1 MAETRSPLTP
11 REHIYAPTSNLK
23 VPREALC
30 ESLLWLKGQRTEATK
45 QDDSMRIQGRTWLHS
60 LELCKNKRRLDMN
73 NSEKHRCQDG
83 FSPVSKG
90 NVLTKVTQ
98 NAAFK
103 FSFLWLRISNAVHTP
118 TTYQRENCFR
128 KYKDVDFPLGNG
140 GLCETMFILFLNFN
154 GGGVGKRNRNKMLNQ
169 IGLVQAL
176 SCLISFVFLC
186 LLSDGPRR
194 PQLLYCLTSV
204 FRRLGL

>member
-23 VPREALC
+23 VSREALC

-45 QDDSMRIQGRTWLHS
+45 QNDSMRIQGRTWLHS
-60 LELCKNKRRLDMN
+60 LELGKNKRRLDMN

-118 TTYQRENCFR
+118 TTYQRGNCFR

-140 GLCETMFILFLNFN
+140 GLCETMFLLFLNFD
-154 GGGVGKRNRNKMLNQ
+154 GGWGGEEKQKQNVE
-169 IGLVQAL
+169 
-176 SCLISFVFLC
+176 
-186 LLSDGPRR
+186 SDR
-194 PQLLYCLTSV
+194 PCPGSLMPYFFCFSLPV
-204 FRRLGL
+204 V